1 MTTLEFQINGVYFMN
16 IPYLINNISNLI
28 FHSRHRKKKYIE
40 LRGSTCRLINVA
52 FECRLQTRRFRG
64 ELDFDHQNNELT
76 IYVDPSGQGLGVNR
90 R

>member
-1 MTTLEFQINGVYFMN
+1 MQILILEA
-16 IPYLINNISNLI
+16 YLPLAA
-28 FHSRHRKKKYIE
+28 RGRYVKKKYIE

-64 ELDFDHQNNELT
+64 ELDFNHHNNELT